1 MNLKDDGFIAE
12 KSSDELIQK
21 MLTDILLGLKTRLV
35 QPVMEG
41 NSIISGRLDELEVQ
55 NRASVAELM
64 ERIQALEKEVQR
76 LPLVILAA
84 LRDAINQAGGG
95 IPDES

>member
-1 MNLKDDGFIAE
+1 MNLKTDGLVVE
-12 KSSDELIQK
+12 KAGDELIQK

-35 QPVMEG
+35 KPVLEG
-41 NSIISGRLDELEVQ
+41 NSRIAGRLDELEVQ
-55 NRASVAELM
+55 NQARLAELM
-64 ERIQALEKEVQR
+64 ERLEVLEKEVQK

-95 IPDES
+95 TPDES

>member
-1 MNLKDDGFIAE
+1 MNLKTDGLVVE
-12 KSSDELIQK
+12 KAGDEIIQK

-35 QPVMEG
+35 KPVMEG
-41 NSIISGRLDELEVQ
+41 NSKIAGRLDEMEVQ
-55 NRASVAELM
+55 NRARVAELM
-64 ERIQALEKEVQR
+64 ERLEVVEKEVQK

-95 IPDES
+95 TPDES

>member
-1 MNLKDDGFIAE
+1 MNLKTDGLVVE
-12 KSSDELIQK
+12 KAGDELIQK

-35 QPVMEG
+35 KPVLEG
-41 NSIISGRLDELEVQ
+41 NTRIAGRLDELEVQ
-55 NRASVAELM
+55 NQARLAELM
-64 ERIQALEKEVQR
+64 ERLEILEKEVQK

-95 IPDES
+95 TPDES

>member
-1 MNLKDDGFIAE
+1 MNLKTDGLVE
-12 KSSDELIQK
+12 KAGDEIIQK

-35 QPVMEG
+35 KPVLEG
-41 NSIISGRLDELEVQ
+41 NSKIAGRLDELEVQ
-55 NRASVAELM
+55 NQVRVAELM
-64 ERIQALEKEVQR
+64 ERLEVLEKEVQK

-95 IPDES
+95 TPDES

>member
-1 MNLKDDGFIAE
+1 MNLKTDGLVE
-12 KSSDELIQK
+12 KAGDEIIQK

-35 QPVMEG
+35 KPVLEG
-41 NSIISGRLDELEVQ
+41 NSKIAGRLDELEVQ
-55 NRASVAELM
+55 NQARVAELM
-64 ERIQALEKEVQR
+64 ERLEVLEKEVQK

-95 IPDES
+95 TPDES

>member
-1 MNLKDDGFIAE
+1 VNLKTDGLVVE
-12 KSSDELIQK
+12 KSGDELIQK

-35 QPVMEG
+35 KPVLEG
-41 NSIISGRLDELEVQ
+41 NTRIAGRLDELEVQ
-55 NRASVAELM
+55 NQARLAELM
-64 ERIQALEKEVQR
+64 ERLEVLEKEVQK

-95 IPDES
+95 TPDES

>member
-1 MNLKDDGFIAE
+1 VNLKTDGLVE
-12 KSSDELIQK
+12 KAGDEIIQK

-35 QPVMEG
+35 KPVLEG
-41 NSIISGRLDELEVQ
+41 NSKIAGRLDELEVQ
-55 NRASVAELM
+55 NQVRVAELM
-64 ERIQALEKEVQR
+64 ERLEVLEKEVQK

-95 IPDES
+95 TPDES

>member
-1 MNLKDDGFIAE
+1 MNLKTGSLVAE
-12 KSSDELIQK
+12 KAGDEVIQK

-35 QPVMEG
+35 KPVMEG
-41 NSIISGRLDELEVQ
+41 NTRIAGLLDELEAQ
-55 NRASVAELM
+55 NQARLAELL
-64 ERIQALEKEVQR
+64 ERLEALENEVQK

-95 IPDES
+95 TPDES

>member
-1 MNLKDDGFIAE
+1 MNLKTGSLVAE
-12 KSSDELIQK
+12 KAGDEVIQK

-35 QPVMEG
+35 KPVMEG
-41 NSIISGRLDELEVQ
+41 NTRIAGLLDELEAHNQ
-55 NRASVAELM
+55 ARLAELL
-64 ERIQALEKEVQR
+64 ERLDALENEVQK

-95 IPDES
+95 TPDES

>member
-1 MNLKDDGFIAE
+1 MNLKTDGLVVKKAG
-12 KSSDELIQK
+12 DEIIQK

-35 QPVMEG
+35 KPVLEG
-41 NSIISGRLDELEVQ
+41 NSKIAGRLDELEVQ
-55 NRASVAELM
+55 NQVRVAELM
-64 ERIQALEKEVQR
+64 ERLEVLEKEVQK

-95 IPDES
+95 TPDES